1 MESDIGN
8 TLINNALIIAA
19 KIHKD
24 QTRKG
29 SDIPYIVHPFEV
41 ALILQENGADEE
53 MIAAG
58 LLHDVLEDGDLNLE
72 YIKNEIKLR
81 LNHRVLQYVIGASE
95 ELENRKS
102 TPWRDRKRHT
112 IDYLRDENTPKEIK
126 MISCADKLSN
136 ARSIFRDLKTEGSNL
151 WNRFNAGYEMQK
163 KYYEGLVES
172 LKDLEGLKMYEE
184 FKRIVKAIFGENTKG
199 LGD

>member
-1 MESDIGN
+1 MEADIGK
-8 TLINNALIIAA
+8 TFLNNGLVIAA

-24 QTRKG
+24 QRRKG
-29 SDIPYIVHPFEV
+29 SDVPYIVHPFEV

-58 LLHDVLEDGDLNLE
+58 LLHDVLEDGDLDLE
-72 YIKNEIKLR
+72 FIKNEIRTKL
-81 LNHRVLQYVIGASE
+81 NDKVLQYVIGASE
-95 ELENRKS
+95 RLENRDS
-102 TPWRDRKRHT
+102 TPWKERKSHT
-112 IDYLRDENTPKEIK
+112 IEYLKDKDTPREIK
-126 MISCADKLSN
+126 MIACADKLSN
-136 ARSIFRDLKTEGSNL
+136 ARSLVRDLKTEGDKL

-184 FKRIVKAIFGENTKG
+184 FKEVVKAIFG
-199 LGD
+199 

>member
-1 MESDIGN
+1 MESDIGK
-8 TLINNALIIAA
+8 TFISNALIIAT

-58 LLHDVLEDGDLNLE
+58 LLHDVLEDGDLDLE
-72 YIKNEIKLR
+72 FIKNEIRTKL
-81 LNHRVLQYVIGASE
+81 NDRVLQYVIGASE
-95 ELENRKS
+95 KLENRKS
-102 TPWRDRKRHT
+102 TPWKDRKKHT
-112 IDYLRDENTPKEIK
+112 IDYLMDENTPKEIK

-136 ARSIFRDLKTEGSNL
+136 ARSMVRDLRTEGSKL

-184 FKRIVKAIFGENTKG
+184 FKEVVKAIFG
-199 LGD
+199 

>member
-1 MESDIGN
+1 MKSDLGN

-29 SDIPYIVHPFEV
+29 TDIPYIVHPFEV
-41 ALILQENGADEE
+41 ALILQENGADED

-58 LLHDVLEDGDLNLE
+58 LLHDVLEDGDLDLE
-72 YIKNEIKLR
+72 FIKNEIRLKL
-81 LNHRVLQYVIGASE
+81 NDRVLQYVIGASE
-95 ELENRKS
+95 KLENRKS
-102 TPWRDRKRHT
+102 TPWIDRKSHT
-112 IDYLRDENTPKEIK
+112 LDYLKDKNTPREIK

-136 ARSIFRDLKTEGSNL
+136 ARSLVRDLKTEGDNL

-163 KYYEGLVES
+163 QYYEGLVES

-184 FKRIVKAIFGENTKG
+184 FKEVVKAIFG
-199 LGD
+199 

>member
-1 MESDIGN
+1 MESDIGK
-8 TLINNALIIAA
+8 TFINNALIIAA

-24 QTRKG
+24 QRRKG

-58 LLHDVLEDGDLNLE
+58 LLHDVLEDGDLDLE
-72 YIKNEIKLR
+72 FIKNEIRTKL
-81 LNHRVLQYVIGASE
+81 NDKVLQYVIGASE

-102 TPWRDRKRHT
+102 TPWKVRKSHT
-112 IDYLRDENTPKEIK
+112 IEYLKDKDTSREIK
-126 MISCADKLSN
+126 MIACADKLSN
-136 ARSIFRDLKTEGSNL
+136 ARSLVRDLKTEGDKL

-184 FKRIVKAIFGENTKG
+184 FKEVVKAIFV
-199 LGD
+199 